1 MKERKLT
8 ERDTEHKTQG
18 TNKQGTKLITIKL
31 RDLIRINSELTS
43 LTEII
48 IHNSHQNTSKLKT
61 LGQMTRNHD
70 TILILNEHVLCTK

>member
-18 TNKQGTKLITIKL
+18 EPNKQGTKLITIKL

-48 IHNSHQNTSKLKT
+48 IHNSHQNTSKLET
-61 LGQMTRNHD
+61 LGQMTQNHD
-70 TILILNEHVLCTK
+70 NILILN